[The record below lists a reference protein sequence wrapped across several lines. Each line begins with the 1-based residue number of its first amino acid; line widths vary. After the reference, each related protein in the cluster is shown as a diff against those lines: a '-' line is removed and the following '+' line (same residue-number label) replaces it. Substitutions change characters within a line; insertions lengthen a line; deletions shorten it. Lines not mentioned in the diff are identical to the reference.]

1 MEVPACGSENQNS
14 LHMYSSSGDGYI
26 PSSRLLAVAAVPL
39 ITADGEFWHNARPIL
54 EA

>member
-1 MEVPACGSENQNS
+1 
-14 LHMYSSSGDGYI
+14 MYSSSGDGYI
-26 PSSRLLAVAAVPL
+26 PSSRLPAVAAVPL